1 MKKVNII
8 YNIIFIILVVSIEI
22 ISNSL
27 TISCSNE
34 KKKDYSKTFAN
45 YEKLLEK
52 EKEKIENK
60 MDRELKISNTA
71 IDKYLEDNYNEE
83 TVNTDKKKI
92 IKKKITC
99 SKCNGSD
106 FETQGDFRKHCQTK
120 WHNYNVKLVSK
131 GQDTLSMEEFD
142 EYAIVNPEV
151 LN

>member
-1 MKKVNII
+1 LKKVN
-8 YNIIFIILVVSIEI
+8 YNKLNLFLVVSIEI

-34 KKKDYSKTFAN
+34 KKKDYSKTLAN

-60 MDRELKISNTA
+60 IGELKISNTA
-71 IDKYLEDNYNEE
+71 IDKFLEDNDNDEI
-83 TVNTDKKKI
+83 VNTDKKKI

-99 SKCNGSD
+99 SKCKGSD

-120 WHNYNVKLVSK
+120 WHNFNVKLVSK

-142 EYAIVNPEV
+142 EYSFTNPEV